1 MLKLHPEYKIYPL
14 ITLGLGAVLYLIISI
29 INVPLARSLESSIP
43 FGGTLYLFL
52 LTALFSLIIL
62 NILLFKNIPWLK
74 LIVISLIIGFFQSI
88 STYIAFPFFILLYA
102 MGGNA
107 MTQISNIVYIY
118 ILGLVAVFIYSMA
131 LYKKKGFTSLPFITG
146 LISFPISFLYNIV
159 TKNNDEL
166 SIYSFFLSIGASLG
180 LYIGLMERQIYLDK
194 ENE

>member
-1 MLKLHPEYKIYPL
+1 MLKLHPEYKIYPF

-146 LISFPISFLYNIV
+146 LISFPILFLYNIV

-180 LYIGLMERQIYLDK
+180 LYIGLMEHQIYLDK